1 VHPMDTT
8 DRPVREP
15 ALVDRVRA
23 RLAAAGG
30 GTTPAAVAAAVR
42 AEAGGVASDL
52 DVLAA
57 LRLLRQE
64 FVGAGPLDELLR
76 DPRTTDVLVSGPASV
91 WVDRGAGLEPSGLRF
106 PDEAAV
112 RRLAQRLAVAAGRRL
127 DDASP
132 YVDGWLA
139 DAGVRLHAVLSPVAV
154 DGTCLSLRV
163 LRPAAHDLST
173 LRRLGTVDATGES
186 LLRAVLS
193 ARLAF
198 LVSGG
203 TGTGKTTIL
212 SALLSAVDPQE
223 RLLVVEDAEELRP
236 RHPHVVRLVARPVNI
251 EGAGGVTVRDLVRQA
266 LRMRPDRLVVGE
278 VRGAEVCDLLAAL
291 NTGHDGGAGTVHA
304 NSAAEL
310 PARMEALAA
319 VGGLPRAALHS
330 QLAAA
335 VQAVLHMQ
343 RDRSGARV
351 FAAAGVLT
359 RGADGEV
366 RVRPVWTRRE
376 GWGDGRSALGEL
388 LADRG
393 VPAPW

>member
-1 VHPMDTT
+1 MDTT

-236 RHPHVVRLVARPVNI
+236 RHPHVVRLVARPANI

-304 NSAAEL
+304 NSVAEL

-366 RVRPVWTRRE
+366 RVRPVWTRGE

-393 VPAPW
+393 VPGPW

>member
-1 VHPMDTT
+1 
-8 DRPVREP
+8 
-15 ALVDRVRA
+15 
-23 RLAAAGG
+23 
-30 GTTPAAVAAAVR
+30 
-42 AEAGGVASDL
+42 
-52 DVLAA
+52 
-57 LRLLRQE
+57 
-64 FVGAGPLDELLR
+64 
-76 DPRTTDVLVSGPASV
+76 
-91 WVDRGAGLEPSGLRF
+91 
-106 PDEAAV
+106 
-112 RRLAQRLAVAAGRRL
+112 
-127 DDASP
+127 
-132 YVDGWLA
+132 
-139 DAGVRLHAVLSPVAV
+139 VLSPVAV

>member
-1 VHPMDTT
+1 MRH
-8 DRPVREP
+8 E
-15 ALVDRVRA
+15 
-23 RLAAAGG
+23 GG
-30 GTTPAAVAAAVR
+30 A
-42 AEAGGVASDL
+42 
-52 DVLAA
+52 
-57 LRLLRQE
+57 
-64 FVGAGPLDELLR
+64 
-76 DPRTTDVLVSGPASV
+76 
-91 WVDRGAGLEPSGLRF
+91 
-106 PDEAAV
+106 
-112 RRLAQRLAVAAGRRL
+112 
-127 DDASP
+127 
-132 YVDGWLA
+132 
-139 DAGVRLHAVLSPVAV
+139 
-154 DGTCLSLRV
+154 
-163 LRPAAHDLST
+163 
-173 LRRLGTVDATGES
+173 
-186 LLRAVLS
+186 
-193 ARLAF
+193 
-198 LVSGG
+198 
-203 TGTGKTTIL
+203 GKTTIL

-236 RHPHVVRLVARPVNI
+236 RHPHVVRLVARPANI

-304 NSAAEL
+304 NSVAEL

-366 RVRPVWTRRE
+366 RVRPVWTRGE